1 MSRLGIGLL
10 WLLWRLLPVRALGL
24 AGEGLGALA
33 YYLVGSRRRVGATN
47 LRLCFP
53 NMPAEARTR
62 LLKRH
67 FRLLGRA
74 FLQETETWW
83 GSQDRLE
90 ALVRIDNPQALEAHL
105 GKPLIL
111 FAPHFIGINLGGLR
125 LCTLQC
131 NPVTVY
137 SPLRNPD
144 LDRIV
149 SQARHRFGPVT
160 TFARS
165 EGIKPVLRAVKA
177 GRPFHYSPD
186 LDLGRRDSIFVPF
199 FGVQAATV
207 SGLARVARATNAT
220 VIPYVTRWQQD
231 GYAVHIHPA
240 WEHFPSGDMEA
251 DTRRMNA
258 FIEECVREMPEQYF
272 WVHRRFK
279 TRPPGETRLY
289 ERN

>member
-1 MSRLGIGLL
+1 MN
-10 WLLWRLLPVRALGL
+10 RLLLLVLRFLHAVLSARLLGSLGTALGSLGYML
-24 AGEGLGALA
+24 A
-33 YYLVGSRRRVGATN
+33 STRRRIGATN

-53 NMPAEARTR
+53 ELSEAERDRVLRA
-62 LLKRH
+62 H

-74 FLQETETWW
+74 LLQETEAWW
-83 GSQDRLE
+83 GPPDRLE
-90 ALVRIDNPQALEAHL
+90 SMVRIENPKALEAYL

-125 LCTLQC
+125 LCALQI

-137 SPLRNPD
+137 SPLRNRE

-149 SQARHRFGPVT
+149 SRARHRFGPVT
-160 TFARS
+160 TFARA

-199 FGVQAATV
+199 FGVPAATV
-207 SGLARVARATNAT
+207 TGLARVARATNAT
-220 VIPYVTRWQQD
+220 VVPYITRWWQD
-231 GYAVHIHPA
+231 GFAVHIHPA
-240 WEHFPSGDMEA
+240 WENFPSDDVAA

-258 FIEECVREMPEQYF
+258 FIEDRIREMPEQYF
-272 WVHRRFK
+272 WLHKRFK
-279 TRPPGETRLY
+279 TRPEGEASLY
-289 ERN
+289 E